1 MSNAGV
7 KKTIE
12 ERDAAARERMKVR
25 EQRNRALRR
34 AAIAEEEALRRE
46 QADLRAAFYQR
57 QGKRGGAA

>member
-1 MSNAGV
+1 MSNVGV

-12 ERDAAARERMKVR
+12 ERDAAARERTKLR

-46 QADLRAAFYQR
+46 QADLRAAFYAR
-57 QGKRGGAA
+57 QGKQVVV